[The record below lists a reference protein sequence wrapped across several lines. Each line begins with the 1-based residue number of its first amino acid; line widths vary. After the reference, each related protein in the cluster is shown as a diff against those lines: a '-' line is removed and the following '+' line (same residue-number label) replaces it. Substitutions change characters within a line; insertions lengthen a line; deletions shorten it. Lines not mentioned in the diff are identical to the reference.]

1 MKVPNLWEN
10 NSWWVKI
17 SKNWLKKKAKLA
29 PWMEQGAWNLLAQIW
44 TPGVLWIPSTTNV
57 FPLLGGD
64 NQGGYGVVHKVQIK
78 RFDHIPNTIELE
90 GEITPKMDDKQKEC
104 KQQSV
109 KVLACSCKHLGVIK
123 FLAIHIEIMEAYT
136 LCWNGG
142 TFQDLLIKTWN
153 TPPLWPIIPYC
164 GKGGHIWKGEHDLS
178 PSDEIMWNWHGH
190 S

>member
-1 MKVPNLWEN
+1 
-10 NSWWVKI
+10 
-17 SKNWLKKKAKLA
+17 
-29 PWMEQGAWNLLAQIW
+29 
-44 TPGVLWIPSTTNV
+44 
-57 FPLLGGD
+57 
-64 NQGGYGVVHKVQIK
+64 
-78 RFDHIPNTIELE
+78 
-90 GEITPKMDDKQKEC
+90 
-104 KQQSV
+104 
-109 KVLACSCKHLGVIK
+109 
-123 FLAIHIEIMEAYT
+123 MEAYT